1 MRVGSSELD
10 FNGQLEIVFRQES
23 GRVLAALIGQL
34 RDFELAQDVLQE
46 AFLTAFERWQEAG
59 KLPDNPAAW
68 LLTTARNRAI
78 DRLRRIN
85 NLAKKQVQLQP
96 EIDYYPPPD
105 EADFDMDFPDER
117 LKLIFTCCHPAL
129 NLDARVALTLHT
141 LGGLSTSEI
150 ASTFLVTE
158 TTMAQRLVRAKRKI
172 KEAGIPYAVPSI
184 DKLTERLDGVLS
196 VIYLIFNAGYTAS
209 AGDSLLRQELC
220 SEAIRLG
227 RALVG
232 LLADEYM
239 TEAKGLLA
247 LMLLHD
253 SRRAARVG
261 LQGELV
267 TLEEQNRELWNK
279 NQITEGIAILESAL
293 VLYRPGYYQ
302 LQAAIAALHAEAARA
317 EDTDWFQIS
326 MLYAELLKF
335 TGSAVVR
342 LNWAVAVAMAST
354 PQRGLKI
361 LEELETFGDLSEYYL
376 FYAARA
382 DLLRRAGDFAAA
394 RKVYQQTL
402 SLTQNSVERAF
413 LEQRL
418 QSLPNSPV

>member
-1 MRVGSSELD
+1 MAGSFERD
-10 FNGQLEIVFRQES
+10 FNRQLENIFRQES
-23 GRVLAALIGQL
+23 GRVLAVLIGQL
-34 RDFELAQDVLQE
+34 RDFEMAQDVLQE
-46 AFLTAFERWQEAG
+46 AFLTAFERWQQTG

-78 DRLRRIN
+78 DRLRRAN
-85 NLAKKQVQLQP
+85 NLAKKQVQLHP
-96 EIDYYPPPD
+96 EVEYYPAPD
-105 EADFDMDFPDER
+105 EDEDAAINGDFPDER

-141 LGGLSTSEI
+141 LGGLSTSEV
-150 ASTFLVTE
+150 ASAFLVTE

-172 KEAGIPYAVPSI
+172 KEAGIPYAVPSLE
-184 DKLTERLDGVLS
+184 KLAERLDGVLA

-209 AGDSLLRQELC
+209 TGDNLLRQELC

-227 RALVG
+227 RALVS
-232 LLADEYM
+232 LLADEHIP
-239 TEAKGLLA
+239 EAKGLLA

-261 LQGELV
+261 PHGELV

-279 NQITEGIAILESAL
+279 NQIAEGIAILESAL
-293 VLYRPGYYQ
+293 ILHRPGYYQ
-302 LQAAIAALHAEAARA
+302 LQAAIAALHAEATLA

-335 TGSAVVR
+335 TSSAVVR

-361 LEELETFGDLSEYYL
+361 LEELEAFGDLREYYL

-382 DLLRRAGDFAAA
+382 DLLRRAGNFAAA
-394 RKVYQQTL
+394 RTVYQQAL
-402 SLTQNSVERAF
+402 SLAHNSVERAF

-418 QSLPNSPV
+418 QSLPA